1 MKIAKLIS
9 AALIIVLLASLP
21 AAFFGSPTAGASSQ
35 ELPDLVV
42 LRVWRTSNQIWYSI
56 KNVGQGS
63 VGGAVAPASFYNV
76 LLIDGQQVAEDKIT
90 TSLATGQQLDRAFSY
105 QWQPTSG
112 QHSIR
117 VCADWRQD
125 IQESNEGNN
134 CWEGMWTVGEEKLPD
149 LIVEKIECRAD
160 NKLWVTIKN
169 IGSGAIPTGWKA
181 LGEAYFDGIKKGN
194 FDLTYP
200 TSTLNGGI
208 ENPGGSST
216 YFTNWDVTTEV
227 RVRVVV
233 DFTNEIKESNEQ
245 NNSREEK
252 VKPAVTKLPDLLIEE
267 IKCDRDNNRIGYVIR
282 NNGEAV
288 ASSGH
293 ATALYVDGKE
303 VAHDL
308 VGVDLQPGATHE
320 SWFKEYKW
328 LECKTLKVRVCAD
341 SHNQVKESDEQNNCL
356 EKTCECVVDVTPPNI
371 TSGPTVFQVTQT
383 SAVICWTT
391 DEASDSL
398 IEYDSRAG
406 KYKMVAKDANLVKKH
421 CLTLTKL
428 EPATTYH
435 FIVESKDSS
444 GNKVTSRDLSFE
456 TLSPPDKAKPSVSL
470 RLPDKLS
477 GRVPITAD
485 AQDNISVDRVVFF
498 LDGKPMYTDYAPP
511 FEWDLDTR
519 GLDDGS
525 HSITTQA
532 FDAAG
537 NAVKATQ
544 DVTVQNRFPAE
555 LSPVH
560 VRIINPESGAE
571 VAGVV
576 GILAEVDHDHGLRIQ
591 EIQFKVDGE
600 VVKSV
605 GGGDFTPLRESYS
618 WDVSG
623 LKIGSTHVIEV
634 SARDEAGNWGHA
646 GVRVRIASIEF
657 RPPPL
662 EMIPVPSIQV
672 TRWVERNSNYF
683 IVRLQVRNDG
693 PSPVK
698 NLRITEIGHER
709 FLFAGGETTD
719 YRRYAGKY
727 NSGAHTTSLIIRK
740 GDPLNPKREFILRAG
755 ESWEFRYYLIPLV
768 TVLPVTAPRE
778 LASGGVR
785 LEFEFEHEGSWRSS
799 EYTLPPE
806 ATGEHMVSASTIRD
820 ALTSADYLIITYPSR
835 LFSSYGAGSA
845 NNLLKKIGELARLR
859 GAVFA
864 PIGGD
869 WSAPTL
875 KRVIRE
881 DWGPQLSSSFLSNG
895 YLLLVGETEIVPS
908 FNIPCHL
915 HFTGEGTCP
924 ICGAENVDALTRIRI
939 TDYPYADISG
949 DAQPE
954 LKVGR
959 IIGGDADT
967 LYRSIQAS
975 IEKGG
980 FGDFA
985 VTTSGGEGGW
995 ETFVP
1000 TTNEL
1005 ARILQDKGLRTTTLH
1020 WTEMFVQE
1028 AFHVDFRHNDGFALG
1043 DVDDDDDDEI
1053 IIASERNDR
1062 IYLYEPDG
1070 SPIRDFPVETF
1081 TPYDGLTA
1089 GDVDD
1094 DGEDEIII
1102 ASDDNHTLYVYD
1114 PDGTPLAPE
1123 ESEHYINKW
1132 NAYAAGEVGW
1142 RFVHT
1147 YEVDPKDR
1155 ILILDK
1161 DHDQLSVWE
1170 YEEPNEFYWHTYY
1183 VRFTRYDGFA
1193 VRKRPH
1199 YSSSRGHEVSDE
1211 IVVAVDEDDKVYRYE
1226 TRWDDSLR
1234 LIGSFDCKFTRYDG
1248 FATGDHPGLAGVG
1261 GEGGDEV
1268 FILNHEDKKIHI
1280 YGYGKDPRTGESTG
1294 EWQDPWIYSRFLK
1307 FNGIRYT
1314 GSPTKYDGFAV
1325 GNVLPAPG
1333 DEIVI
1338 AYNRDGPNSSI
1349 YYIITDY
1356 DARGEGFRN
1365 LLSRLAPNIDIL
1377 AHFAHGN
1384 PGGSTPLLAS
1394 QVENMNFSSH
1404 PLVIASSCLTG
1415 NYDEGGFAEAFFK
1428 AGAAAYIGSTEPA
1441 PAGEDEEFAKGLFR
1455 DYFRLDRTIGEALTD
1470 LKRAKVRRSTGSTV
1484 GDWWS
1489 LVVYEYNLYG
1499 DPKLGAR

>member
-1 MKIAKLIS
+1 MERRRIILALVVALLLMPSAYAATLCSYKGPDASEHYLQLSDFLVSGDSPLTVGDKIAASFKLTYVGKEPVTFDDKKGVFV
-9 AALIIVLLASLP
+9 AAKDPDGKTKMFGNTHQGKTLKSGKSVTVETDITLDKEGEWVLWASYCIKGKKETICGPEEWHACKIKVEAKPICPEGCECLTEAQAKELGYVYCGGEKIICGYDQYQKPMYCYEKPVVTPTPTPTATL
-21 AAFFGSPTAGASSQ
+21 SPTP
-35 ELPDLVV
+35 E
-42 LRVWRTSNQIWYSI
+42 
-56 KNVGQGS
+56 
-63 VGGAVAPASFYNV
+63 
-76 LLIDGQQVAEDKIT
+76 IT
-90 TSLATGQQLDRAFSY
+90 
-105 QWQPTSG
+105 PTPK
-112 QHSIR
+112 R
-117 VCADWRQD
+117 
-125 IQESNEGNN
+125 
-134 CWEGMWTVGEEKLPD
+134 PD
-149 LIVEKIECRAD
+149 LI
-160 NKLWVTIKN
+160 
-169 IGSGAIPTGWKA
+169 
-181 LGEAYFDGIKKGN
+181 
-194 FDLTYP
+194 
-200 TSTLNGGI
+200 
-208 ENPGGSST
+208 
-216 YFTNWDVTTEV
+216 
-227 RVRVVV
+227 
-233 DFTNEIKESNEQ
+233 
-245 NNSREEK
+245 
-252 VKPAVTKLPDLLIEE
+252 IEE
-267 IKCDRDNNRIGYVIR
+267 IKCDYENSRIGYVIK
-282 NNGEAV
+282 NVGGAT
-288 ASSGH
+288 APSGH
-293 ATALYVDGKE
+293 ATTLYIDGKE
-303 VAHDL
+303 VTHDS
-308 VGVDLQPGATHE
+308 VGVDLKPGATYE

-328 LECKTLKVRVCAD
+328 PECKTAKVKVCAD
-341 SHNQVKESDEQNNCL
+341 NYDQVKESNEQNNCR
-356 EKTCECVVDVTPPNI
+356 ERVCECIVDVTAPRI
-371 TSGPTVFQVTQT
+371 ISGPAISQITQT
-383 SAVICWTT
+383 SALICWET

-398 IEYDSRAG
+398 IRYDSHAG
-406 KYKMVAKDANLVKKH
+406 KYELVVEDSALVKKH
-421 CLTLTKL
+421 CLTLPKL

-444 GNKVTSRDLSFE
+444 GNKVSTRDLSFG
-456 TLSPPDKAKPSVSL
+456 TLSPPDKVKPSVSL

-485 AQDNISVDRVVFF
+485 AQDNIGVDRVVFL

-525 HSITTQA
+525 HSITIQA

-544 DVTVQNRFPAE
+544 DVTVRNRFPAE

-576 GILAEVDHDHGLRIQ
+576 GILTEVDHDHGLRIQ

-623 LKIGSTHVIEV
+623 LEIGSTHVIEV

-662 EMIPVPSIQV
+662 EMIRPPSIQV
-672 TRWVERNSNYF
+672 TREVERVKNHF
-683 IVRLQVRNDG
+683 VVGLEVRNDG
-693 PSPVK
+693 SDPVK
-698 NLRITEIGHER
+698 NLKITEIGHER
-709 FLFAGGETTD
+709 FLFAGGETTYD
-719 YRRYAGKY
+719 RRYASEY
-727 NSGAHTTSLIIRK
+727 DAWRDTTSLIMRK

-755 ESWEFRYYLIPLV
+755 ESWQFYYYLIPVV
-768 TVLPVTAPRE
+768 TIHPVAAPRE

-785 LEFEFEHEGSWRSS
+785 LEFEWEHGGKWYSS

-806 ATGEHMVSASTIRD
+806 ATGEHIVSASTIRD
-820 ALTSADYLIITYPSR
+820 ALTSADYLITTNPSG
-835 LFSSYGAGSA
+835 LFSSYGAGSV
-845 NNLLKKIGELARLR
+845 NDLLKKIGELAKLR

-864 PIGGD
+864 PMIRG
-869 WSAPTL
+869 WPAPIL
-875 KRVIRE
+875 KGIIR
-881 DWGPQLSSSFLSNG
+881 DNWGPQLSSSFLSNG
-895 YLLLVGETEIVPS
+895 YLLLVGETEIVAS
-908 FNIPCHL
+908 FNVSSHI
-915 HFTGEGTCP
+915 HFNGEGTCP
-924 ICGAENVDALTRIRI
+924 ICGAENVDALTRIRV

-949 DAQPE
+949 DARPE

-959 IIGGDADT
+959 IIGEDADT

-975 IEKGG
+975 IEKRG

-995 ETFVP
+995 ENFVP
-1000 TTNEL
+1000 TANEL
-1005 ARILQDKGLRTTTLH
+1005 AGILRDKGLRTTTLH

-1062 IYLYEPDG
+1062 VYLYEPDG
-1070 SPIRDFPVETF
+1070 SPIRDFPVDIF

-1102 ASDDNHTLYVYD
+1102 ASDDNHRLYVYD
-1114 PDGTPLAPE
+1114 PNGTLLASD
-1123 ESEHYINKW
+1123 ESEHCINKW
-1132 NAYAAGEVGW
+1132 SAYAVGEVGW
-1142 RFVHT
+1142 RHVRT

-1155 ILILDK
+1155 IMILDE
-1161 DHDQLSVWE
+1161 DHDQLLVWE
-1170 YEEPNEFYWHTYY
+1170 YEEPNELYGHPCG
-1183 VRFTRYDGFA
+1183 VRFTPYDGFA

-1226 TRWDDSLR
+1226 TRWDDSSR

-1268 FILNHEDKKIHI
+1268 FILIDEDKKIHI
-1280 YGYGKDPRTGESTG
+1280 YGYGKNPRTGESTG
-1294 EWQDPWIYSRFLK
+1294 EWKDPWIYSRFIK
-1307 FNGIRYT
+1307 FNGTRYT
-1314 GSPTKYDGFAV
+1314 GSPTRYDGFAV

-1338 AYNRDGPNSSI
+1338 AYNRDGPTSSI

-1365 LLSRLAPNIDIL
+1365 LLRLLAPDIDIL

-1384 PGGSTPLLAS
+1384 PGGASPLDAS
-1394 QVENMNFSSH
+1394 QVENMNFPSH
-1404 PLVIASSCLTG
+1404 PLVIAFSCLTG
-1415 NYDEGGFAEAFFK
+1415 NYEDGGFAEAFFK

-1441 PAGEDEEFAKGLFR
+1441 PAGVDEEFAKGLFR

-1470 LKRAKVRRSTGSTV
+1470 FKRDKVERCSQIERIGSPV
-1484 GDWWS
+1484 VWDYWS